1 MHTTIDVVSAFET
14 QAHRPP
20 RREETYR
27 IHAANLKRSTA
38 PGRILGSVDL
48 FVPTFQLHMHCLW
61 LRDLRGNERVSL
73 PRVKVETPNGHQH
86 NKSLMRW
93 ATAEAE
99 ERFQRAALR
108 AIHLL
113 IAATANN
120 HPSPKG
126 DT

>member
-1 MHTTIDVVSAFET
+1 MHSVIDVNSTFAT
-14 QAHRPP
+14 QAHRPAP
-20 RREETYR
+20 RSESY
-27 IHAANLKRSTA
+27 AVFASNLKRA
-38 PGRILGSVDL
+38 AGPGRVLGSVDL
-48 FVPTFQLHMHCLW
+48 FIPLFSLHMHCLW
-61 LRDLRGNERVSL
+61 LRDERGNERVSL

-113 IAATANN
+113 ISNGGNT
-120 HPSPKG
+120 
-126 DT
+126 